1 MKHFYVPM
9 LCMLVSIV
17 LFFSHASFSVFAEN
31 KENTSESGDAE
42 KPNESDNSSESTP
55 PEKPEVPMP
64 ILKITRNEMA
74 QEIKPGQEF
83 TVVVSI
89 ENLSKDSDVLEPV
102 LTITPSD
109 SIVLLENT
117 SSKVISNIHRYS
129 KSEVTLKLRALD
141 EITYPSQSLNMEV
154 KFMYYSGAGKSIGSA
169 SEKILIPALTNK
181 GGVSAPIIQ
190 MTRKKLKENIEADKP
205 FSLTLTIKNLSD
217 TKIESPV
224 LLLTPTDAFVLRDGT
239 SSRTISS
246 IEPQKSIDVTV
257 NLQSMPEISSAS
269 QGIGTELKYR
279 YTIGNTSFQG
289 ETSEKI
295 WVPVVVNKGGAA
307 AAPILQISRGE
318 IQEPISTDKNFTV
331 TFQIKNL
338 SQSTIENAIATL
350 TPTDSIMLLES
361 SSSHMIPKIA
371 PNESVAFPI
380 QLKTASEIASTA
392 QGVGIELKYQYTSK
406 GVAAQGE
413 TSDKIWVPILS
424 KSTGV
429 SLSTPNLMIDS
440 FHFNDTQI
448 PAGSTFDFDFTFRNT
463 SDNSTVENVVVAV
476 EPGEGLSVNASSNT
490 FFYPSLSAGG
500 LQSQTIQL
508 RALPTAKT
516 ASAKIDISFKYE
528 YIKQKE
534 RVQVTSSQSISIPI
548 FQPDRFDLTL
558 ASLPDTISANEES
571 IISLNYINKGKSE
584 IANVRA
590 ELEGNIKTLSKI
602 QNLGNFESG
611 KSGTIDFILIP
622 EEVGK
627 AECVL
632 KVTYEDP
639 NMEEQIRE
647 FPLQFTVS
655 EAAPAEDPFAM
666 EEVPQESKFPK
677 KVLLIGIPLLLAIA
691 GLLLWKRKR
700 YKKEEVSEDEED
712 FEWEDEE
719 EDIEE
724 ITCNGTGEG
733 VYETK

>member
-1 MKHFYVPM
+1 M
-9 LCMLVSIV
+9 LLSIV
-17 LFFSHASFSVFAEN
+17 LFFSHTSFSVLAEN
-31 KENTSESGDAE
+31 KESTSENGDAE
-42 KPNESDNSSESTP
+42 KPSEADNTSESAQ

-64 ILKITRNEMA
+64 ILKITRNEIT
-74 QEIKPGQEF
+74 QEIKAGEEF

-89 ENLSKDSDVLEPV
+89 ENLSKDSDILQPV
-102 LTITPSD
+102 LTIAPSD

-117 SSKVISNIHRYS
+117 SSKVIPNIHRYS
-129 KSEVTLKLRALD
+129 KSDVTLKLRALD
-141 EITYPSQSLNMEV
+141 EITYPSQSLDIEV
-154 KFMYYSGAGKSIGSA
+154 KFMYYSGAGKSTGSA
-169 SEKILIPALTNK
+169 SEKILIPAITNK
-181 GGVSAPIIQ
+181 GGVSAPIVQIS
-190 MTRKKLKENIEADKP
+190 RKELKESIEADKP

-217 TKIESPV
+217 TKVESPV
-224 LLLTPTDAFVLRDGT
+224 LFLTPTDAFVLRDGT
-239 SSRTISS
+239 SSKPISS
-246 IEPQKSIDVTV
+246 IEPQKSIDVTI
-257 NLQSMPEISSAS
+257 NLQSLSEISSAS

-295 WVPVVVNKGGAA
+295 WVPVVVNKGGAV
-307 AAPILQISRGE
+307 AAPILQISRGA
-318 IQEPISTDKNFTV
+318 IQEPIGTDKSFTV
-331 TFQIKNL
+331 TFQVKNL

-361 SSSHMIPKIA
+361 SSSHIIPKIA
-371 PNESVAFPI
+371 PKESVAFPI
-380 QLKTASEIASTA
+380 QLKTASEITSTA
-392 QGVGIELKYQYTSK
+392 QGVGIELKYQYTAK
-406 GVAAQGE
+406 GVTAQGE
-413 TSDKIWVPILS
+413 TSDKIWVPVLS

-440 FHFNDTQI
+440 FSFKDTQI
-448 PAGSTFDFDFTFRNT
+448 PAGSTFDFDFAFRNT
-463 SDNSTVENVVVAV
+463 SENSTVENVIVAV

-516 ASAKIDISFKYE
+516 ASAKVDISFKYE
-528 YIKQKE
+528 YVKQKE
-534 RVQVTSSQSISIPI
+534 RVQVTSNQSISIPI

-558 ASLPDTISANEES
+558 ASLPDTISVNEES

-590 ELEGNIKTLSKI
+590 ELMGNIKTLSKI

-611 KSGTIDFILIP
+611 KSGTIDFILTP

-655 EAAPAEDPFAM
+655 EAAPVEDPFAM
-666 EEVPQESKFPK
+666 EEAPQESKFPK
-677 KVLLIGIPLLLAIA
+677 KILFAAIPLLLAIA

-724 ITCNGTGEG
+724 ITCNRIGEDT
-733 VYETK
+733 YETK